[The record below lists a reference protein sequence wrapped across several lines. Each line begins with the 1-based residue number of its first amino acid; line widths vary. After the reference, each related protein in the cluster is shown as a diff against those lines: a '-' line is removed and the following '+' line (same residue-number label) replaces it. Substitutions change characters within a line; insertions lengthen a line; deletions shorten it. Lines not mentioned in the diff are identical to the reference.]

1 MKNSLNLIA
10 YTGYYFE
17 DLLKLSAENTNI
29 MELLKYIDVLI
40 DGPFVLQQKDLSI
53 PFRGSKNQRLVDV
66 KRSLETGNVVTL
78 AQI

>member
-1 MKNSLNLIA
+1 M
-10 YTGYYFE
+10 
-17 DLLKLSAENTNI
+17 LKLSAENTNI

>member
-1 MKNSLNLIA
+1 M
-10 YTGYYFE
+10 YYYFE

-66 KRSLETGNVVTL
+66 KRSLENGNVVTL